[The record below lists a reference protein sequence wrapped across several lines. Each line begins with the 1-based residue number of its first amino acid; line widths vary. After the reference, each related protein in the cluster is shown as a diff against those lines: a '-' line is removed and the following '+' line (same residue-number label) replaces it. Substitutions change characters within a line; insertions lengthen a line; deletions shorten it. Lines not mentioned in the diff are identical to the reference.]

1 MATNR
6 AALTAEEY
14 FAMPGSDD
22 DQLYELLDGEPVVRV
37 SPLTVHQRI
46 VGRLFVL
53 LDAHVREH
61 TLGEVF
67 LSPIAVVLSSTSV
80 VLPDLVYVATDRAGL
95 VTARAI
101 EGAPTLL
108 IEVSSPSTRHLDR
121 RRKFELDARHGVPYS
136 WMVDTDERALEAYE
150 LTGNAYRLALHAA
163 GDAAVALPPF
173 PGLAFAPESIWR
185 P

>member
-6 AALTAEEY
+6 AVLTAEEY
-14 FAMPGSDD
+14 FAMQVDD
-22 DQLYELLDGEPVVRV
+22 DDELYELLDGELMVRP
-37 SPLTVHQRI
+37 SPLTLHQRI
-46 VGRLFVL
+46 VVRLLVL
-53 LDAHVREH
+53 LEAHVREH
-61 TLGEVF
+61 ALGEVF
-67 LSPIAVVLSSTSV
+67 VSPIAVVLSNTSV

-121 RRKFELDARHGVPYS
+121 RRKFELYARHGVPYY
-136 WMVDTDERALEAYE
+136 WMVETDERAIEAYE
-150 LTGNAYRLALHAA
+150 LTGGAYRLALRAA
-163 GDAAVALPPF
+163 GDAPASLPPLS
-173 PGLAFAPESIWR
+173 PLSFAPESIWR